1 MSSRLDRSQTGRTQ
15 RIKQKAAATFYN
27 ANPITSVKNVDPST
41 FLLVQGGRL
50 PINTY
55 DLSGTHV
62 YDAGCCTK

>member
-27 ANPITSVKNVDPST
+27 ANPVTAVKSLDPST

-55 DLSGTHV
+55 DLSGTKV
-62 YDAGCCTK
+62 YNAGCCTK